1 MTTLP
6 ERPDQSP
13 ITSPRSER
21 VRRIAAL
28 AGRSARRKQGRIRV
42 EGPQAVRSLLTE
54 RSDDTL
60 ELHLTAKADAQHP
73 ELADLARTA
82 NVPVRPTDERILA
95 AMVREPGTEGTLVS
109 PQGVVA
115 IAHQPASVSLDAV
128 LGGAGH
134 VAARDSARPVPSD
147 GSTDTTDQV
156 STDAPLTLLVLHEVR
171 DPGNVGTLIRTSDA
185 AGADAVILTKT
196 CADPYAPKVIRASV
210 GSVFHLPLV
219 LDAHIDQVLTALAA
233 KQVTAVATSGYA
245 DRDLYDTDLP
255 ERIAWIMGNEAQGL
269 DAETLAAAPLAVR
282 IPLVGRAESLNVH
295 TAATVC
301 LFETLRRRPRAGHH
315 GEGR

>member
-1 MTTLP
+1 MNTLP

-42 EGPQAVRSLLTE
+42 EGPQAVRSLLSQ
-54 RSDDTL
+54 RPNDTL
-60 ELHLTAKADAQHP
+60 EVHLTAKADAQHP

-95 AMVREPGTEGTLVS
+95 AMVREAGTGGALVS

-115 IAHQPASVSLDAV
+115 IAHQPASASLDAV
-128 LGGAGH
+128 LGGMGH
-134 VAARDSARPVPSD
+134 VVPDDGGRPAVSR
-147 GSTDTTDQV
+147 GRTNLV
-156 STDAPLTLLVLHEVR
+156 STDVPLTLLVLHEVR
-171 DPGNVGTLIRTSDA
+171 DPGNVGTLIRTADA
-185 AGADAVILTKT
+185 AGAGAVILTKT

-219 LDAHIDQVLTALAA
+219 LDTHIDQVLTAFAA

-255 ERIAWIMGNEAQGL
+255 ERIAWIMGNEAHGL
-269 DAETLAAAPLAVR
+269 DADTLAAAPLAVR
-282 IPLVGRAESLNVH
+282 IPLAGRAESLNVH

-301 LFETLRRRPRAGHH
+301 LFETLRRRPRSAHH
-315 GEGR
+315 GEAR